1 MENRVYPH
9 QIAFN
14 CLPHIDIFMENGY
27 TKEEMKMVNETHK
40 ILSDSTIEISPTA
53 VRVPVFYSHSESV
66 RVETEFPME
75 VDKVK
80 SLLSSSP
87 GISLVDNP
95 EKNEYPL
102 AVDAC
107 GKGGVFVGRVR
118 ADLTRNN
125 AINFWVVSDNLL
137 KGAAYNA
144 VQIAE
149 LVLKRLGN

>member
-1 MENRVYPH
+1 
-9 QIAFN
+9 
-14 CLPHIDIFMENGY
+14 
-27 TKEEMKMVNETHK
+27 
-40 ILSDSTIEISPTA
+40 
-53 VRVPVFYSHSESV
+53 
-66 RVETEFPME
+66 ME
-75 VDKVK
+75 VDEVK
-80 SLLSSSP
+80 GLLSKSP

-95 EKNEYPL
+95 GENEYPL

-107 GKGGVFVGRVR
+107 GKGEVFVGRVR
-118 ADLTRNN
+118 ADLTVDN

>member
-1 MENRVYPH
+1 
-9 QIAFN
+9 
-14 CLPHIDIFMENGY
+14 
-27 TKEEMKMVNETHK
+27 
-40 ILSDSTIEISPTA
+40 
-53 VRVPVFYSHSESV
+53 
-66 RVETEFPME
+66 ME

-80 SLLSSSP
+80 CLLSSSP
-87 GISLVDNP
+87 GISLIDNP

-118 ADLTRNN
+118 ADLTKDN

-137 KGAAYNA
+137 KGAACNA